1 MTSVRPNLPGDN
13 AGCPVHLKAA
23 AALGI
28 RTRTGVLMGGGSVTL
43 ASSLIVHWRL
53 LHSLRG
59 GCCLLRA
66 FTYMSFFLAFSFS
79 FFFFSFLYIL
89 CIFSSRIG
97 LIGKYSIRIGGEY
110 VASYTAP
117 YLSDC
122 D

>member
-79 FFFFSFLYIL
+79 FFFFLFYI
-89 CIFSSRIG
+89 
-97 LIGKYSIRIGGEY
+97 YY
-110 VASYTAP
+110 VFFHRV
-117 YLSDC
+117 LG
-122 D
+122 

>member
-1 MTSVRPNLPGDN
+1 MSSAPKSGGCTWYPYPYWCSYGRGVCD
-13 AGCPVHLKAA
+13 AGEFAN
-23 AALGI
+23 
-28 RTRTGVLMGGGSVTL
+28 STL
-43 ASSLIVHWRL
+43 AVV
-53 LHSLRG
+53 
-59 GCCLLRA
+59 
-66 FTYMSFFLAFSFS
+66 AFSPRGMLSPEGIHIHVFFFGFFFF